1 MLLSIHYSV
10 ILAFSLNSLY
20 YLTTKKDNKL
30 LLPYGLF
37 GDDRLAT
44 HSWFDS
50 QVNVSA
56 ALIVLHPNFRSQ
68 YTLLPNLLERSDLT
82 PRYVAV
88 PTPQTEW
95 RDLWLLL
102 AHAFQE
108 QADIA
113 LPKLAANATAQKAAQ
128 QLNQVLAA
136 HPCLLVI
143 DAFDQAHQESCSTFL
158 AALLNNLPKGC
169 HVALAGRAWC
179 AELIPQLAPTVEVL
193 FYPVQDSAMLFDYRA
208 VPNGR
213 KLLEVYA
220 HGDGRVVVNGVA
232 VGKWDGHLP
241 RALFHFFVDRGLV
254 TRDEVFENFWATLQ
268 TKEATNVFHVTKRK
282 IHDMIGFD
290 LTTYTSGYYRIAS
303 DVDLRYDTA
312 AFLDCVQRSDG
323 VDDDEALK
331 LLNRAVRLYRSDFL
345 RGITAEW
352 AEARRTNLRNQYVEA
367 LSSLGRLHERAERYQ
382 SALNFYA
389 RAMSMQPF
397 REDLARSLMAL
408 HLLQEQPKRA
418 LEVFERLQQAVV
430 RQTGVEKLDKRTLAL
445 AAKAR
450 SAPTRPA
457 R

>member
-1 MLLSIHYSV
+1 MVTH
-10 ILAFSLNSLY
+10 F
-20 YLTTKKDNKL
+20 
-30 LLPYGLF
+30 GL
-37 GDDRLAT
+37 DA
-44 HSWFDS
+44 
-50 QVNVSA
+50 QANVSS

-82 PRYVAV
+82 PHYVAV

-95 RDLWLLL
+95 RELWLLL

-113 LPKLAANATAQKAAQ
+113 LPKLAANTTAQKAAQ

-143 DAFDQAHQESCSTFL
+143 DAFDHANQESCSTFL
-158 AALLNNLPKGC
+158 AALLNHLPKSC

-179 AELIPQLAPTVEVL
+179 AELIPKLAPTVEIL
-193 FYPVQDSAMLFDYRA
+193 FYPVQEAAMLFDYRT
-208 VPNGR
+208 VSNGR

-220 HGDGRVVVNGVA
+220 HGQGRVVVNGVA

-254 TRDEVFENFWATLQ
+254 TRDEVFENFWATLR

-282 IHDMIGFD
+282 IYDMIGFD

-312 AFLDCVQRSDG
+312 TFLDCVQRSDG
-323 VDDDEALK
+323 VDDDEALT
-331 LLNRAVRLYRSDFL
+331 LLNRAVSLYRGDFL

-352 AEARRTNLRNQYVEA
+352 AATRRANLRNQYVEA
-367 LSSLGRLHERAERYQ
+367 LSGLARLHERAERYQ
-382 SALNFYA
+382 SAMNFYA
-389 RAMSMQPF
+389 RAMSIQPF
-397 REDLARSLMAL
+397 REDLARSLMLL
-408 HLLQEQPKRA
+408 HLKQEQPKRA
-418 LEVFERLQQAVV
+418 LEVLERLETAVV
-430 RQTGVEKLDKRTLAL
+430 RQTGVSKLDKRTLEL

-450 SAPTRPA
+450 SALAKPA